1 MRNWCNFQIEIHVS
15 KILTDMSCLLQVYVW
30 HTRTEKPKWKEEDK
44 LIKMGKPSDPD
55 VEV

>member
-1 MRNWCNFQIEIHVS
+1 
-15 KILTDMSCLLQVYVW
+15 MSCLLQVYVW